1 MDQVLTTSF
10 ELLER
15 RLALMRDLAGSLERA
30 QSAVVLSDLPGMDG
44 HTARQGEICK
54 ALRLLEAEALQHPAC
69 TAISSGSRSRKVGM
83 QLPED
88 AVSPLVR
95 QRWKRL
101 AQDLTQVEIRVRQ
114 LNQVYGALLRRAR
127 RTVQIFN
134 RVLASS
140 ATTYAPPKPEFATAQ
155 LPFQEISHV

>member
-1 MDQVLTTSF
+1 MDQALTTSF
-10 ELLER
+10 ELLAR
-15 RLALMRDLAGSLERA
+15 RLALMRDLAGSLE
-30 QSAVVLSDLPGMDG
+30 QVQGAVVRSDLPGLDG
-44 HTARQGEICK
+44 HTVRQGEICE
-54 ALRLLEAEALQHPAC
+54 ALRQLEAEAWRHSAC
-69 TAISSGSRSRKVGM
+69 TATGGESRSRRVGM

-88 AVSPLVR
+88 DVSQLVR
-95 QRWKRL
+95 QRWKTL
-101 AQDLTQVEIRVRQ
+101 ANELTQVEIRVSQ

-140 ATTYAPPKPEFATAQ
+140 AITYAPPKPELAIAQ